1 MSDVNT
7 PVRNFPANWPRTSGI
22 RAKPSRPRASISPST
37 LALVLI
43 AFWPLPLILLTDSI
57 LPFTARLL
65 GWMLWALCFFPT
77 WQYLVDPP
85 GNRRPIPFMP
95 VIGLLFA
102 WYYARPLA
110 FGSYNE
116 HWRIRLDPT
125 TDYDFAAQ
133 LALEGWIVL
142 LIGWRLTSRRV
153 IRPLRDLVATAPQHI
168 QRLEIFLACLGP
180 VAYIADQWPD
190 LPIVLGGFARLFHS
204 LGYLG
209 MGLLTMNVASR
220 RTSVGTKAWL
230 AGVTAIVL
238 TLQLASG
245 FVSGLLTTVA
255 VLFLAYWAVR
265 RRASAAAVV
274 SVVLVV
280 VLALTIKG
288 SAEEFRRYAWTLN
301 SRMTNSEKAS
311 LFFDVAVR
319 RIADQGLDGALS
331 GGWRSSAK
339 RSANMDLLADVVR
352 RTPDP
357 IPYWHGRSYVSL
369 VGLAIPRFLWPNK
382 PTKNLGQEFGH
393 RYSVLDASD
402 THTSFNLPFLVEFYA
417 NFGEVGVVLG
427 MLLVGLIY
435 GLLTRLTNNPGQSAP
450 LTMVGIVIML
460 PLLNIESDFSLTF
473 GGLVLDGFALWLVLR
488 KLRGP
493 DLRKK
498 KSTAF
503 VRPSGQAPLQRL
515 A

>member
-1 MSDVNT
+1 MSANT
-7 PVRNFPANWPRTSGI
+7 PIRNFAAGWPQTAGS
-22 RAKPSRPRASISPST
+22 RATPSRARASISLPT
-37 LALVLI
+37 VAIVLI
-43 AFWPLPLILLTDSI
+43 AFWPLPAILLTDSI
-57 LPFTARLL
+57 IPFTTRLL
-65 GWMLWALCFFPT
+65 GWMFWALCFFPT
-77 WQYLVDPP
+77 WQYLADPP
-85 GNRRPIPFMP
+85 GKRRPIPFMP

-116 HWRIRLDPT
+116 HWRIRVDPA

-133 LALEGWIVL
+133 LALEGWILL
-142 LIGWRLTSRRV
+142 LIGWRLASGAVRRSM
-153 IRPLRDLVATAPQHI
+153 DDWAPMTPRSI
-168 QRLEIFLACLGP
+168 QRLGIFLACLGP
-180 VAYIADQWPD
+180 VAFVSDQWSD
-190 LPIVLGGFARLFHS
+190 LPVVLGGFARLFHS

-220 RTSVGTKAWL
+220 RASVATKAWL
-230 AGVTAIVL
+230 SGVTAIVL
-238 TLQLASG
+238 TFQLASG
-245 FVSGLLTTVA
+245 FVSGILTTVA
-255 VLFLAYWAVR
+255 VLFLSYWAVR
-265 RRASAAAVV
+265 RRASTAVVV

-280 VLALTIKG
+280 IVALTIKG
-288 SAEEFRRYAWTLN
+288 SATEFRKYAWTLN
-301 SRMTNSEKAS
+301 SRMTTSEKAS
-311 LFFDVAVR
+311 LFFDVTVR
-319 RIADQGLDGALS
+319 RIADQGLGGAIS
-331 GGWRSSAK
+331 GGWRASAK

-357 IPYWHGRSYVSL
+357 VPYWHGKSYLSL
-369 VGLAIPRFLWPNK
+369 VGLAIPRFLWPSK

-393 RYSVLDASD
+393 RYSVLDAHD
-402 THTSFNLPFLVEFYA
+402 THTSFNLPFLVEFFA

-450 LTMVGIVIML
+450 LTIVGIVIML
-460 PLLNIESDFSLTF
+460 PLLNVESDFSLIF

-493 DLRKK
+493 QFRKRK
-498 KSTAF
+498 NSAT
-503 VRPSGQAPLQRL
+503 VRPSRQAPLQRL